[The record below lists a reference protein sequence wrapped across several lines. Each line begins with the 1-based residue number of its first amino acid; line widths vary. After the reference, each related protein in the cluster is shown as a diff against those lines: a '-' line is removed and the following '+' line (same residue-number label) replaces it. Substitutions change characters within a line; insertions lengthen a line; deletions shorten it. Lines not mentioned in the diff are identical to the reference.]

1 MLARLLLPLLLL
13 GNPDPRWDV
22 LNGMRGELDRSASRL
37 RLQGYES
44 PYFIGYTVR
53 DYEAYDVA
61 GKFGAVYQNNHARQ
75 RQTYVEVRVGDY
87 QFDNFANE
95 SGGEPMFDLNDFE
108 KYAPST
114 DAPIDND
121 MQALRGTLWL
131 LTDYKYKRALAAL
144 NKKRGQRATEVVEDE
159 QVASFAKTKQ
169 VKYIDNAVQLR
180 FDSQLWEGRVRP

>member
-1 MLARLLLPLLLL
+1 MSGDSENLTASAQLRIRAEGEQVLCASLEAMLARLLLPLLLL
-13 GNPDPRWDV
+13 APADPRWDV
-22 LNGMRGELDRSASRL
+22 LNGMRAELDRSASRL

-61 GKFGAVYQNNHARQ
+61 GKFGAVYQNQHARQ

-108 KYAPST
+108 KYAP
-114 DAPIDND
+114 
-121 MQALRGTLWL
+121 
-131 LTDYKYKRALAAL
+131 
-144 NKKRGQRATEVVEDE
+144 
-159 QVASFAKTKQ
+159 
-169 VKYIDNAVQLR
+169 
-180 FDSQLWEGRVRP
+180 